1 MVGDDVTEPLSRRW
15 PRSSTCLIDRDR
27 SSQDVRWKTLR
38 VGQLS
43 AWPRLLARFMAPKH
57 DFRPEHTIAD
67 NLFRAPEIA
76 SRTLGRPS
84 LPQSGPLES
93 KHLWDK
99 HVGPP
104 QTVPFKLL
112 GIQTIF
118 CLNVGAEGERNTA
131 SSIPSEDLTHLDGK
145 R

>member
-43 AWPRLLARFMAPKH
+43 AWPRPLARFMAPKH

-67 NLFRAPEIA
+67 KLFRAPEIA
-76 SRTLGRPS
+76 SRPLGRPS
-84 LPQSGPLES
+84 LPQSGPLER
-93 KHLWDK
+93 KHLLATNL
-99 HVGPP
+99 GPP
-104 QTVPFKLL
+104 HTVPSKLL
-112 GIQTIF
+112 AFNATF
-118 CLNVGAEGERNTA
+118 CLNGGDDGYRTQALYHPR
-131 SSIPSEDLTHLDGK
+131 SDIPP
-145 R
+145 

>member
-1 MVGDDVTEPLSRRW
+1 MAVGLMAGDDVTEPLSRRW

-67 NLFRAPEIA
+67 NLFRAPAIA

-84 LPQSGPLES
+84 LPQSGTLERKDRKS
-93 KHLWDK
+93 
-99 HVGPP
+99 
-104 QTVPFKLL
+104 TR
-112 GIQTIF
+112 
-118 CLNVGAEGERNTA
+118 LN
-131 SSIPSEDLTHLDGK
+131 SSH
-145 R
+145 